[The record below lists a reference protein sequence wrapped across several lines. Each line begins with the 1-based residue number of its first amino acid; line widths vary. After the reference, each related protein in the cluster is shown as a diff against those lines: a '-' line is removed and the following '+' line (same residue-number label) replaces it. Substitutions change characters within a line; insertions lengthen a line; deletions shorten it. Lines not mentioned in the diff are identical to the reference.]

1 MRLELAQRN
10 GQIIFVTRGESGLLV
25 VENNQV
31 SEIPGIQI
39 VDKVD
44 PVGAGDTVV
53 SVLAAA
59 LGTGGNAQI
68 AAHLANI
75 TAAVTVQKLNTTGTV
90 TPDELRAV
98 GGYPDF
104 IYRPELAESPRLT
117 EYLPDSDIEVV
128 EAWDT
133 SRPLL
138 HAVFDHDGT
147 LSTQRQGWEKI
158 MEPMMLKAIFGEK
171 IKSVSQDVYERVVN
185 DVRDFI
191 DKTTGIQTL
200 AQMKGLAA
208 LVRDYGYVLEE
219 EILDEHG
226 YKAIYN
232 EALLAMVRER
242 IAKMKNG
249 ELSPEDFAVKG
260 AHAFLETLH
269 AAGVKL
275 YLASGTDEQDV
286 RDEAEV
292 MGYAH
297 LFEGRIYGAVGDL
310 KVEAK
315 RVVLERILNESGAHG
330 PELMVVGDGPVEL
343 REGRKRQ
350 ARCLG
355 IASDELCRFGLNPVK
370 RKRLIRAGAHYV
382 IPDFSQLPQLK
393 NILAWAK
400 PFPPIDNLSTPE
412 RIAIRCSILTER
424 IPTHCFHANTHFK
437 NHDRRTG
444 PPLSR
449 RTGRTGT
456 KTRLHQWLFRHP
468 APRPRHVPGLRPRAS
483 RRALRRAQQ

>member
-1 MRLELAQRN
+1 
-10 GQIIFVTRGESGLLV
+10 
-25 VENNQV
+25 
-31 SEIPGIQI
+31 
-39 VDKVD
+39 
-44 PVGAGDTVV
+44 
-53 SVLAAA
+53 
-59 LGTGGNAQI
+59 
-68 AAHLANI
+68 
-75 TAAVTVQKLNTTGTV
+75 VQKLNTTGTV
-90 TPDELRAV
+90 TPDELLSL

-104 IYRPELAESPRLT
+104 IYRPELADSPRLAR
-117 EYLPDSDIEVV
+117 YLPGTDIEVV
-128 EAWDT
+128 EAWDN

-171 IKSVSQDVYERVVN
+171 IKSVSPEVYARVEA
-185 DVRDFI
+185 DTRDFI

-208 LVRDYGYVLEE
+208 LVREYGFVPEE

-232 EALLAMVRER
+232 EALLEMVRER
-242 IAKMKNG
+242 IAKMKRG
-249 ELSPEDFAVKG
+249 ELSPQDFAVKG
-260 AHAFLETLH
+260 AHTFLETLH

-393 NILAWAK
+393 EILGLGK
-400 PFPPIDNLSTPE
+400 T
-412 RIAIRCSILTER
+412 AITNRQ
-424 IPTHCFHANTHFK
+424 PVNA
-437 NHDRRTG
+437 
-444 PPLSR
+444 
-449 RTGRTGT
+449 
-456 KTRLHQWLFRHP
+456 
-468 APRPRHVPGLRPRAS
+468 
-483 RRALRRAQQ
+483 